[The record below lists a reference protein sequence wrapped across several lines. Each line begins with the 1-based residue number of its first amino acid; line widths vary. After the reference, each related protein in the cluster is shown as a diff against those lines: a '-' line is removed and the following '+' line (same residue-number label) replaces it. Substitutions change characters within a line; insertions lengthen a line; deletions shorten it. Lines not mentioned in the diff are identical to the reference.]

1 MKVIA
6 VFGSGRPSP
15 GSPAYEQA
23 RETGRLL
30 AQAGFSVATGGYDG
44 TMRGVSQ
51 GAAEAGGHVIGVG
64 SRQIE
69 QFRPGGLNEW
79 VQESIMYD
87 TLADRLLHLVRHND
101 GMIALPGGIGTL
113 SELALAWSFLQVGE
127 VGARPF
133 ALVGDTWK
141 SSIQA
146 MFDPAYVNRSHL
158 ALLKFAATPS
168 EAVTFISGN
177 SNPKSKIQ
185 NDFLEIGRLP
195 ADG

>member
-1 MKVIA
+1 MKIIA

-30 AQAGFSVATGGYDG
+30 AEADFAVATGGYDG
-44 TMRGVSQ
+44 TMCGVSQ

-69 QFRPGGLNEW
+69 QFRPGGLNKW
-79 VQESIMYD
+79 VHENIMYD

-127 VGARPF
+127 IEKRPF
-133 ALVGDTWK
+133 ALVGRRWETG
-141 SSIQA
+141 IHTV
-146 MFDPAYVNRSHL
+146 FDPAYISRKHL
-158 ALLKFAATPS
+158 DLLSFAATPG
-168 EAVTFISGN
+168 EAVAFITN
-177 SNPKSKIQ
+177 HLK
-185 NDFLEIGRLP
+185 
-195 ADG
+195 